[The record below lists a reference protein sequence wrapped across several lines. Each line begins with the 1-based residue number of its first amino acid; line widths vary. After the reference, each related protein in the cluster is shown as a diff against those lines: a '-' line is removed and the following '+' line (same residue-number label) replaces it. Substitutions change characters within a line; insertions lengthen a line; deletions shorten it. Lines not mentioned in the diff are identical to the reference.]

1 MRTFVYPGS
10 FDPVTNGHMDI
21 IDRASVMC
29 DKLIVAVLKNNS
41 KSPIFTMEERMQLL
55 QISLGD
61 RKNVEVMCFSGL
73 LVDFVKR
80 VGACAIIKGLRAI
93 SDFEYE
99 MQMAFLNRSMEP
111 EIDTLFM
118 MTSIQNSFL
127 SSSVVRELARVGGRI
142 DDLVPQAIVPLIYE
156 KYKR

>member
-156 KYKR
+156 KYKK

>member
-1 MRTFVYPGS
+1 
-10 FDPVTNGHMDI
+10 
-21 IDRASVMC
+21 
-29 DKLIVAVLKNNS
+29 
-41 KSPIFTMEERMQLL
+41 
-55 QISLGD
+55 
-61 RKNVEVMCFSGL
+61 MCFSGL